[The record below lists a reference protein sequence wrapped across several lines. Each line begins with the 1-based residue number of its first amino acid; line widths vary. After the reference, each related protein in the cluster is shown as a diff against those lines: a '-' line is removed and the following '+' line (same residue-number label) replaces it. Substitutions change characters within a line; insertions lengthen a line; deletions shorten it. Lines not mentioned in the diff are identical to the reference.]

1 MKNQWIRTS
10 LVMALAIMMVA
21 GINAQNSDG
30 KGRGKSGKTNRPGY
44 GQSDKASGPN
54 LTYRLNL
61 TEEQEA
67 QLKTLKLEHYKT
79 MKPFRAEMG
88 ELKARKRTLM
98 SQDVV
103 DEKAVNNLIDQQTSL
118 TNKLQK
124 KQLTHT
130 LAFKEILSDEQL
142 MKLDQK
148 RQHKMHSP
156 GQGRR
161 TRM

>member
-10 LVMALAIMMVA
+10 LVMTLAIMMVA
-21 GINAQNSDG
+21 GINAQNRDG
-30 KGRGKSGKTNRPGY
+30 KGMGKSGNANRPGY
-44 GQSDKASGPN
+44 GLD
-54 LTYRLNL
+54 L
-61 TEEQEA
+61 TEEQEV

-88 ELKARKRTLM
+88 ELKARKSTLM

-103 DEKAVNNLIDQQTSL
+103 DEKAVNKLIDQQTSL

>member
-1 MKNQWIRTS
+1 MKNQWNRTS
-10 LVMALAIMMVA
+10 LALALSIMMVA

-30 KGRGKSGKTNRPGY
+30 KGKGNYENANRPGY
-44 GQSDKASGPN
+44 GLD
-54 LTYRLNL
+54 L
-61 TEEQEA
+61 TEEQEV

-79 MKPFRAEMG
+79 IKPFRAEMG
-88 ELKARKRTLM
+88 ELKARKSTLM

-103 DEKAVNNLIDQQTSL
+103 DEKAVNKLIDQQTSL

-130 LAFKEILSDEQL
+130 LAFREILTDEQL

-148 RQHKMHSP
+148 RKHKKHSP
-156 GQGRR
+156 GQGRGSQ
-161 TRM
+161 M

>member
-10 LVMALAIMMVA
+10 LTLALAIMMVA
-21 GINAQNSDG
+21 GINAQNRDG
-30 KGRGKSGKTNRPGY
+30 KGRGNYGNDRPGY
-44 GQSDKASGPN
+44 GLD
-54 LTYRLNL
+54 L

-79 MKPFRAEMG
+79 IKPFRAEMG
-88 ELKARKRTLM
+88 ELKARKSTLM

-103 DEKAVNNLIDQQTSL
+103 DEKAVNKLIDQQTSL

-130 LAFKEILSDEQL
+130 LAFREILSDEQL
-142 MKLDQK
+142 MKLNQK
-148 RQHKMHSP
+148 RKHTGKMNSRRGHKMCAP

-161 TRM
+161 TQM